1 MKPVF
6 KLLGGLFLLLVA
18 AAGIFIAANQVP
30 DRSMEELKVL
40 WAQPP
45 SQFVE
50 IAGMQV
56 HLRDEGPP
64 KDPLPIVLLHGTSS
78 SLHTWDG
85 WVHALKD
92 EHRVIRFDM
101 PAFGLTGPSPE
112 SNYTIENYARLVI
125 AVLDKYKID
134 HCVLAGNSLGG
145 YVAWAT
151 AVLHPDRVERL
162 VLVDASGYPYQ
173 AQSIPIGFIIART
186 PVLNRLVGNLLPRG
200 MVESSVKNVYGN
212 PSLVTPEL
220 IDRYFDLITRSG
232 NRQALVK
239 RFRQTR
245 PGKLSTRI
253 PNLKLP
259 TLILWG
265 GRDRLIPPYIGD
277 RFHKEIVGS
286 KHIIFNALGHI
297 PQEEDPVSTVAALKI
312 FLAQPSAG
320 LLPPTRHTIS
330 LQ

>member
-1 MKPVF
+1 MQRKGLVPFLKNAPRSGRKNKPPRT
-6 KLLGGLFLLLVA
+6 LCHQTGGPKKNT
-18 AAGIFIAANQVP
+18 GP
-30 DRSMEELKVL
+30 
-40 WAQPP
+40 
-45 SQFVE
+45 
-50 IAGMQV
+50 
-56 HLRDEGPP
+56 GPP

-112 SNYTIENYARLVI
+112 SNYTIENYARMVV
-125 AVLDKYKID
+125 AVLDKCKID

-151 AVLHPDRVERL
+151 AVLHPGRVERL

-173 AQSIPIGFIIART
+173 TQSVPIGFTIAST

-253 PNLKLP
+253 PDLKLP
-259 TLILWG
+259 TFILWG

-286 KHIIFNALGHI
+286 KYIIFKALGHV
-297 PQEEDPVSTVAALKI
+297 PQRRSGEHCRCA
-312 FLAQPSAG
+312 
-320 LLPPTRHTIS
+320 
-330 LQ
+330 

>member
-1 MKPVF
+1 MPFLKNA
-6 KLLGGLFLLLVA
+6 LLSGRK
-18 AAGIFIAANQVP
+18 N
-30 DRSMEELKVL
+30 K
-40 WAQPP
+40 
-45 SQFVE
+45 
-50 IAGMQV
+50 

-112 SNYTIENYARLVI
+112 SNYTIENYARMVV
-125 AVLDKYKID
+125 AVLNKCKID

-151 AVLHPDRVERL
+151 AILHPDRVERL

-173 AQSIPIGFIIART
+173 AQSVPIGFTIART
-186 PVLNRLVGNLLPRG
+186 PVLNRLVGNMLPRA
-200 MVESSVKNVYGN
+200 MVENSVKNVYGN

-239 RFRQTR
+239 CFRQTR
-245 PGKLSTRI
+245 PGKLSNRI
-253 PNLKLP
+253 PDLKLP

-286 KHIIFNALGHI
+286 KYIIFNELGHV
-297 PQEEDPVSTVAALKI
+297 PQEEDPVSTVAALKK
-312 FLAQPSAG
+312 FLAQ
-320 LLPPTRHTIS
+320 TRFTEA
-330 LQ
+330 Q